1 MEGTPV
7 TLVRLVPKKMAEA
20 AQRLKSRICKYK
32 KKPTKTNIFIDYRH
46 NFKNFDQIMFIKT
59 FVKVSQKVHIHL
71 FKHTIN
77 FFMRHSLYL
86 QCECALCMTER
97 RVILVFRDVLWKID
111 KNGMK
116 RPIFY
121 QTVIK
126 SVCNYRDYGTISSHK
141 GASKAIGVS
150 SVAAD
155 VRSRLSRKTQQQQ
168 HYKYRVNNQSA
179 NLFIFCWKLLILMLE
194 NVWVFF
200 QTEPQEHLYTDHIFN
215 FYLETLT
222 L

>member
-1 MEGTPV
+1 
-7 TLVRLVPKKMAEA
+7 
-20 AQRLKSRICKYK
+20 
-32 KKPTKTNIFIDYRH
+32 
-46 NFKNFDQIMFIKT
+46 
-59 FVKVSQKVHIHL
+59 
-71 FKHTIN
+71 
-77 FFMRHSLYL
+77 MRHSLYL

-116 RPIFY
+116 RPILY

-155 VRSRLSRKTQQQQ
+155 VRSHLSRKTQQQQ
-168 HYKYRVNNQSA
+168 HYINIELTISQ
-179 NLFIFCWKLLILMLE
+179 FIYILLE
-194 NVWVFF
+194 ASDTYARKCFFF
-200 QTEPQEHLYTDHIFN
+200 QTEPQEHLYTVNIFN
-215 FYLETLT
+215 FYIETLT